1 MHHVEVKRRMGEED
15 IAALVRLVD
24 AATAADGHRALGEHK
39 WLDLVQ
45 GGREGFAGFIARDTS
60 RGRVIGYAQISL
72 GESRSWAVEYVVH
85 PDWRGLQPDLRS
97 ELTRAALDEIGVQGG
112 GHVHLWVPKPTEAD
126 DAVAAEV
133 GLQRGRDLYQ
143 MRCKLPLDQPAST
156 ISTRAFRPSE
166 DEQRWLGVNN
176 AAFRGHPE
184 QGSWTLETIADRERQ
199 SWFDAAGF
207 LLHEIGTELAG
218 FCWTKIQPDDE
229 EDEMLGEIYV
239 IAVNPAFQGRGLG
252 KQLVLAGLEYLAG
265 KDLTTGM
272 LYVDRDNVE
281 ARSLY
286 KGLGFFDDH
295 LDRAYTADVAATSG
309 PS

>member
-1 MHHVEVKRRMGEED
+1 MHHVEVKRRMGEAD
-15 IAALVRLVD
+15 IAALVRLVE

-60 RGRVIGYAQISL
+60 RGRVIGYAQISR

-85 PDWRGLQPDLRS
+85 PDWRGLEPDLRL
-97 ELTRAALDEIGVQGG
+97 ELVRAALDEIAVQGG
-112 GHVHLWVPKPTEAD
+112 GHVHLWVPKPTAAD
-126 DAVAAEV
+126 DQVAADA

-143 MRCKLPLDQPAST
+143 MRCKLPLDQPLST
-156 ISTRAFRPSE
+156 IETRPFKPSH
-166 DEQRWLGVNN
+166 DEEGWLAVNN

-184 QGSWTLETIADRERQ
+184 QGSWTLETIVDREQQ
-199 SWFDAAGF
+199 SWFDPDGF
-207 LLHEIGTELAG
+207 LLHEVDGALAG

-239 IAVNPAFQGRGLG
+239 IAVNPDYQGRGLG

-286 KGLGFFDDH
+286 KGIGFFDDH
-295 LDRAYTADVAATSG
+295 VDRAYTGDVAPAHGTA
-309 PS
+309 

>member
-1 MHHVEVKRRMGEED
+1 MGEED

-39 WLDLVQ
+39 WVDLVQ

-60 RGRVIGYAQISL
+60 RGRVIGYAQISR
-72 GESRSWAVEYVVH
+72 GESDSWAVEYVVH
-85 PDWRGLQPDLRS
+85 PAWRNLEPDLRS
-97 ELTRAALDEIGVQGG
+97 ELAAAALSEIGAQGG
-112 GHVHLWVPKPTEAD
+112 GHVHLWVPKPSEAD
-126 DAVAAEV
+126 DKVAAGV

-143 MRCKLPLDQPAST
+143 MRCDLPLRSPPSS
-156 ISTRAFRPSE
+156 IETRTFRLGE
-166 DEQRWLGVNN
+166 DEARWLEVNN
-176 AAFRGHPE
+176 AAFHGHPE
-184 QGSWTLETIADRERQ
+184 QGSWTLDTIADRERQ

-207 LLHEIGTELAG
+207 LLHELSGQLAG

-229 EDEMLGEIYV
+229 ADEMLGEIYV

-252 KQLVLAGLEYLAG
+252 KQLVLAGLEYLADKG
-265 KDLTTGM
+265 LRTGM

-286 KGLGFFDDH
+286 KGLGFRDDH
-295 LDRAYTADVAATSG
+295 LDRAYTGDV
-309 PS
+309 